1 MLQTLLKLGQQDSRN
16 RGEWDDL
23 LKEPTVETT
32 NKKGDAIANY
42 CLPVRFDLDNNTV
55 VTGDV
60 SEYTGLDSVQRW
72 FNLAVVGGNNPSVY
86 MCVDGR
92 KNLGQ
97 FTKTFF
103 GKSATAEQGDLLAEL
118 SKYPGLSTT
127 VLADLLRQIVQL
139 RDAYLPL
146 VLNEKGEVSL
156 RKLTGEMKPTEQV
169 VLVYAEVKATALG
182 LPDFTPFVRVEAGAM
197 QAVPGYAAF
206 VQARFLPEQKGNL
219 RLCYAT
225 GKNQDSVN
233 VPNFPRIGSSLN
245 RMFVTTTWHYAPM
258 FDEGKYHLNYQI
270 GENVQQLLERGSSFL
285 LSHYTTSIAGTKHCL
300 IPQLLSND
308 SNAVESRLAR
318 INKKADLLFQFR
330 KIADSEDELS
340 LESDFYWITFLAF
353 ETEGGK
359 TFKTTNLISDVSQSY
374 FTQLV
379 NEFQRLDN
387 SWRNSIGLPWQSVMR
402 GARFNLY
409 TVYGLV
415 PVRWDSKTRRP
426 KDKRN
431 AALQLFKQILE
442 RRPVARRAVF
452 EHFRALVQCHRY
464 RRYAAYGNVYD
475 NNLLD
480 KLTAA
485 QAFDFAVR
493 NAVYQNLALLT
504 ILTHFQLLSP
514 MNENQESVPTEP
526 PADVLAAPSATQQQE
541 EAFFTR
547 MEYQDPHKALFYLGR
562 ALSKVARVQVEKGY
576 KSKPIMDKLNYAG
589 MDLKAIVRLSEDLME
604 KVRQFQLSKDPKKS
618 PEKALRQFTAYF
630 KHAGWSMHPE
640 EALFFLLSGY
650 SYTTK

>member
-1 MLQTLLKLGQQDSRN
+1 MLQTLLKLGQQGSRN

-23 LKEPTVETT
+23 LKEPTVEIA
-32 NKKGDAIANY
+32 NKKGDAIASY
-42 CLPVRFDLDNNTV
+42 CLPVRFDLDNGIVTV
-55 VTGDV
+55 GDV
-60 SEYTGLDSVQRW
+60 SEYTGLDSVRQW
-72 FNLAVVGGNNPSVY
+72 FNLAVAGGNNPSVY
-86 MCVDGR
+86 VCVDGR

-103 GKSATAEQGDLLAEL
+103 GKSATADQGDLLAEL
-118 SKYPGLSTT
+118 SKYPGLRTT

-139 RDAYLPL
+139 RDAYMPL

-182 LPDFTPFVRVEAGAM
+182 LPDFTPFVRVKKGAM
-197 QAVPGYAAF
+197 LAVPGYAEF
-206 VQARFLPEQKGNL
+206 VQARFLPARATDGVA
-219 RLCYAT
+219 RLCHAT
-225 GKNQDSVN
+225 GERHADVSELNIAS
-233 VPNFPRIGSSLN
+233 RYSLN
-245 RMFVTTTWHYAPM
+245 SMFVKTTLHYAPL
-258 FDEGKYHLNYQI
+258 FAKGDFAKNYQ
-270 GENVQQLLERGSSFL
+270 VSDAAQVLLERGSKKLLEGYKVRIAGIDHLLLPKL
-285 LSHYTTSIAGTKHCL
+285 LSTDQT
-300 IPQLLSND
+300 P
-308 SNAVESRLAR
+308 VESKLPRLSR
-318 INKKADLLFQFR
+318 KADLLFQFQ
-330 KIADSEDELS
+330 KKMTATIDQLEEEDP
-340 LESDFYWITFLAF
+340 DMYWITFLGF
-353 ETEGGK
+353 ESDGNF
-359 TFKTTNLISDVSQSY
+359 FKTINLIEDVSQSY
-374 FTQLV
+374 FSQVLAA
-379 NEFQRLDN
+379 FQHLDAT
-387 SWRNSIGLPWQSVMR
+387 WRQAPDLPWERLM
-402 GARFNLY
+402 GPLEFNLF

-415 PVRWDSKTRRP
+415 PVR
-426 KDKRN
+426 KDKEKRN
-431 AALQLFKQILE
+431 AALLLFKQILE

-475 NNLLD
+475 NNLND

-514 MNENQESVPTEP
+514 MNENQMSVLTEP
-526 PADVLAAPSATQQQE
+526 PADVLAALSATQQQE
-541 EAFFTR
+541 EAFFSR
-547 MEYQDPHKALFYLGR
+547 MEYQDPQKALFYLGR

-618 PEKALRQFTAYF
+618 PEKALRHFTAYF
-630 KHAGWSMHPE
+630 KHAGWNMHPE

-650 SYTTK
+650 SYTIK